1 MTIAGIE
8 DALAAALR
16 ANTDVEFTD
25 EQIVVSTSDDKKMH
39 ALLAAGGIAVMYA
52 GSITSQD
59 MVHGQRLRRVCTFI
73 VSVGRK
79 MSLGK
84 RRLSQDIQSIVT
96 AVTEQEMDGAWLTWR
111 EDRFV
116 RVSNGV
122 GWHDIIFQA
131 TLVATP

>member
-1 MTIAGIE
+1 VVTIAGIE
-8 DALAAALR
+8 DAMAAALR
-16 ANTDVEFTD
+16 ANADVDFTD

-52 GSITSQD
+52 GSITSQE

-84 RRLSQDIQSIVT
+84 RRLSQDIQSVVA
-96 AVTEQEMDGAWLTWR
+96 AVTEQEWR